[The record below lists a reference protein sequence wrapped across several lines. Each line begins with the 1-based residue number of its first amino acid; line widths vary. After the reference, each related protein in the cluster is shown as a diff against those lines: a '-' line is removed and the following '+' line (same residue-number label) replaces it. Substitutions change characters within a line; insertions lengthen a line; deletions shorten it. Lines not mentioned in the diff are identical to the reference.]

1 MKANVD
7 TAVAALLLLISI
19 VFLVQRSVG
28 YLAVW
33 LLLITVVIGYG
44 VRMPLTVAVT
54 LGIATVAAVVLL
66 SGQAIREGY
75 ENPNESEDKKSSKKG
90 KGKGD
95 SDEPKPHSSSKSD
108 KAEDNTMD
116 AHLDAGTTILHA
128 FQKLNPEQVLQMRDD
143 TKELMETQHQLME
156 TLSSLGPQVK
166 QGAEL
171 VKSFQGMFGGNLTD
185 VLKE

>member
-19 VFLVQRSVG
+19 VFLVQRRVG

-75 ENPNESEDKKSSKKG
+75 ENPNESEDKKDENKK
-90 KGKGD
+90 K
-95 SDEPKPHSSSKSD
+95 SEPKPHSSSKSD

-143 TKELMETQHQLME
+143 TQELMETQHQLME

>member
-19 VFLVQRSVG
+19 VFLVQRRVG

-33 LLLITVVIGYG
+33 LLLVTVVIGYG
-44 VRMPLTVAVT
+44 VRMPLTLAAT
-54 LGIATVAAVVLL
+54 LGIATVAGVVLL
-66 SGQAIREGY
+66 SSQALREGY
-75 ENPNESEDKKSSKKG
+75 ENPNESKDKKETKDGKKD
-90 KGKGD
+90 D
-95 SDEPKPHSSSKSD
+95 SEPKPHSESKGD
-108 KAEDNTMD
+108 KAEENNMD
-116 AHLDAGTTILHA
+116 VHLDAGTTVLHA

-143 TKELMETQHQLME
+143 TKELMETQQQLME

-171 VKSFQGMFGGNLTD
+171 INSFKGMFGGNLTE
-185 VLKE
+185 VLKQ

>member
-19 VFLVQRSVG
+19 VFLVQRRVG

-33 LLLITVVIGYG
+33 LLLVTVVIGYG
-44 VRMPLTVAVT
+44 VRMPLTLAAT

-66 SGQAIREGY
+66 SSQALREGY
-75 ENPNESEDKKSSKKG
+75 ENPNESKDKKDSKEDNK
-90 KGKGD
+90 KGD
-95 SDEPKPHSSSKSD
+95 SSEPKPHSSSKSD
-108 KAEDNTMD
+108 KVEDNNID
-116 AHLDAGTTILHA
+116 AHIDAGTTVLHA

-143 TKELMETQHQLME
+143 TKELMETQQQLME

-171 VKSFQGMFGGNLTD
+171 VKSFQGMFGGNLTE
-185 VLKE
+185 VLKQ

>member
-7 TAVAALLLLISI
+7 TGVAALLLLISI
-19 VFLVQRSVG
+19 VFLVQRRVG

-33 LLLITVVIGYG
+33 LLLVTVVIGYG
-44 VRMPLTVAVT
+44 VRMPLTLAVT

-66 SGQAIREGY
+66 SSQALREGY
-75 ENPNESEDKKSSKKG
+75 ENPNESKDKKESSK
-90 KGKGD
+90 GD
-95 SDEPKPHSSSKSD
+95 KKEDSEPKPHSPSKGD
-108 KAEDNTMD
+108 KTEDNNMD
-116 AHLDAGTTILHA
+116 VHLDAGTTVLHA

-143 TKELMETQHQLME
+143 TKELMETQQQLME

-171 VKSFQGMFGGNLTD
+171 INSFKGMFGGNLTE
-185 VLKE
+185 VLKQ

>member
-19 VFLVQRSVG
+19 VFLVQRRVG

-33 LLLITVVIGYG
+33 LLLVTVVIGYG
-44 VRMPLTVAVT
+44 VRMPLTLAAT
-54 LGIATVAAVVLL
+54 LGITTVAAVVLL
-66 SGQAIREGY
+66 SGQALREGY
-75 ENPNESEDKKSSKKG
+75 ENPNESKDKKKETSKE
-90 KGKGD
+90 D
-95 SDEPKPHSSSKSD
+95 SEPKPHSPSKGD
-108 KAEDNTMD
+108 KTEDNNMD
-116 AHLDAGTTILHA
+116 VHLDAGTTVLHA

-143 TKELMETQHQLME
+143 TKELMETQQQLME

-171 VKSFQGMFGGNLTD
+171 INSFKGMFGGNLTE
-185 VLKE
+185 VLKQ

>member
-7 TAVAALLLLISI
+7 TAIAALLLLISI
-19 VFLVQRSVG
+19 VFLVQRRVG

-75 ENPNESEDKKSSKKG
+75 ENPNESEDKKKS
-90 KGKGD
+90 
-95 SDEPKPHSSSKSD
+95 EPKPHSSSKSD
-108 KAEDNTMD
+108 KAEENTMD